1 MMDLLTR
8 REEIIL
14 LSVWRLREEA
24 YGMAI
29 RNHVSQVTGK
39 KWLFGSIYTPLEKL
53 LEKGYLRSEKGEP
66 TPERGGRAKVY
77 FMLTNDG
84 LNALMN
90 LQKVYEFLSKDIPV
104 LEAK

>member
-1 MMDLLTR
+1 MDLLTR

-14 LSVWRLREEA
+14 LSVWRLKNEA

-29 RNHVSQVTGK
+29 KNHVSKVTGK

-53 LEKGYLRSEKGEP
+53 LEKGYLRSEKGDP

-77 FMLTNDG
+77 FMLTKDG
-84 LNALMN
+84 MNALQN
-90 LQKVYEFLSKDIPV
+90 LQRVYEFLWKDLPL